1 MYVCPECGAKFDR
14 RLEYLKHLMSAHQ
27 EKYSFVEGRWLM
39 GMYKED
45 MPGC

>member
-1 MYVCPECGAKFDR
+1 MYVCPACGAKFER
-14 RLEYLKHLMSAHQ
+14 RLAYLKHLFTAHPD
-27 EKYSFVEGRWLM
+27 EFKYIEGRWLM